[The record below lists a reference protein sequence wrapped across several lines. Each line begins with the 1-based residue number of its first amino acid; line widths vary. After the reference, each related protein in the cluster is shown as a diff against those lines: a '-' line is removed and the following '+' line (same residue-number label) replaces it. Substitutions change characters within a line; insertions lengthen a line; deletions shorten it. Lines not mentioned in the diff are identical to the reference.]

1 MGLPRGRA
9 GVPPTTAHALGPQAE
24 RPPYNRW
31 RGFPARVTLQN
42 LRLRQAPSV
51 LLLGATNIMATEP
64 IKIGVVGLGVG
75 RAFHLKHFQAIP
87 GVRIQALCD
96 QNAELLQTT
105 AAEYAAPQTFT
116 DFDRFLDGADVDAVA
131 LAVPNF
137 LHHPMTLAALDR
149 GWHVLCEK
157 PMALNAAEALEMRA
171 KVRATGRKFM
181 IHFNQ
186 RFRAEHQ
193 FFKAIIDSGK
203 LGDIYYASTG
213 WRRMRGIP
221 KFGGWFGQKR
231 MSGGG
236 PLIDLGVHMLDLT
249 RWLIGSPRALT
260 VSASTFSHLGESLA
274 REQSKE
280 FDVEDLATALI
291 RFDNGTSL
299 MLEVNWALNFEE
311 REKIF
316 LELSGK
322 MGGLSNVTYDY
333 KDTTTC
339 IFREENGAM
348 VKTVPLKYP
357 AAFENAQAHFV
368 RCIRE
373 DLEPNAGVDD
383 GVEIMRI
390 LDAIYASALA
400 QREVV
405 MKDLDFTHPLAS
417 APAVAVE

>member
-1 MGLPRGRA
+1 MTDT
-9 GVPPTTAHALGPQAE
+9 PPLKVG
-24 RPPYNRW
+24 
-31 RGFPARVTLQN
+31 
-42 LRLRQAPSV
+42 
-51 LLLGATNIMATEP
+51 I
-64 IKIGVVGLGVG
+64 VGLGIG
-75 RAFHLKHFQAIP
+75 IIHLRFFKEVP
-87 GVRIQALCD
+87 GVTVQALCD
-96 QNAELLQTT
+96 QNTALLQKT
-105 AAEYAAPQTFT
+105 AAEHHVPQTFT
-116 DFDRFLDGADVDAVA
+116 DFDRFLADADIDAVA

-137 LHHPMTLAALDR
+137 LHRPMTLAALDR

-157 PMALNAAEALEMRA
+157 PMALNAAEALEMRT
-171 KVRATGRKFM
+171 KVRETGKKFM

-193 FFKAIIDSGK
+193 YFKALVDSGK
-203 LGDIYYASTG
+203 LGDIYYATTG

-221 KFGGWFGQKR
+221 KFGGWFGQKK

-249 RWLIGSPRALT
+249 RWLMGNPKAVT

-274 REQSKE
+274 LAQSKE

-291 RFDNGTSL
+291 RFDNGASL

-311 REKIF
+311 REKIY

-322 MGGLSNVTYDY
+322 KGGLSNVTFDY

-339 IFREENGAM
+339 IFREEAGAM

-357 AAFENAQAHFV
+357 AAFESAQAHFA

-373 DLEPNAGVDD
+373 DLEPEAGASE

-390 LDAIYASALA
+390 LDAIYASAHA
-400 QREVV
+400 EREVV
-405 MKDLDFTHPLAS
+405 MKEIDFTHPLPDG
-417 APAVAVE
+417 PAVAVE

>member
-1 MGLPRGRA
+1 MTPNEL
-9 GVPPTTAHALGPQAE
+9 
-24 RPPYNRW
+24 
-31 RGFPARVTLQN
+31 
-42 LRLRQAPSV
+42 
-51 LLLGATNIMATEP
+51 
-64 IKIGVVGLGVG
+64 KIGVVGLGVG
-75 RAFHLKHFQAIP
+75 KLFHLKRFKEIP
-87 GVRIQALCD
+87 GVTIQAICD
-96 QNAELLQTT
+96 QNAALLHEVET
-105 AAEYAAPQTFT
+105 EYAEPQTFT
-116 DFDRFLDGADVDAVA
+116 DFDRFLGAADIDAVA

-137 LHHPMTLAALDR
+137 LHKPMTLAALDK

-186 RFRAEHQ
+186 RFRAEDQ
-193 FFKAIIDSGK
+193 FFKEVIDSGK
-203 LGDIYYASTG
+203 LGEIYYASTG

-221 KFGGWFGQKR
+221 KFGGWFGQKK

-249 RWLIGSPRALT
+249 RWLIGSPKAVT
-260 VSASTFSHLGESLA
+260 VSASTYSHLGESLA
-274 REQSKE
+274 RAQSKD
-280 FDVEDLATALI
+280 FDVEDLAAALI

-311 REKIF
+311 REKIY

-322 MGGLSNVTYDY
+322 KGGLSNVTFDY

-348 VKTVPLKYP
+348 VKTVPIKYP
-357 AAFENAQAHFV
+357 AAFEHAQAHFV

-373 DLEPNAGVDD
+373 DREPEAGADD

-390 LDAIYASALA
+390 LDAIYASALE

-405 MKDLDFTHPLAS
+405 MKDVDFTHPPADTPTVS
-417 APAVAVE
+417 AE

>member
-1 MGLPRGRA
+1 
-9 GVPPTTAHALGPQAE
+9 
-24 RPPYNRW
+24 
-31 RGFPARVTLQN
+31 
-42 LRLRQAPSV
+42 
-51 LLLGATNIMATEP
+51 MATAP

-75 RAFHLKHFQAIP
+75 RWHLQRYQEVP
-87 GVRIQALCD
+87 GVTIQALCD
-96 QNAELLQTT
+96 QNAETLQKNAT
-105 AAEYAAPQTFT
+105 EFSAPQSFT
-116 DFDRFLDGADVDAVA
+116 DFDKFLAEADIDAVS

-137 LHHPMTLAALDR
+137 LHKPMTLAALDR

-157 PMALNAAEALEMRA
+157 PMALNAADALEMRA
-171 KVRATGRKFM
+171 KVRATKRKFM

-193 FFKAIIDSGK
+193 YFKAIIDSGK
-203 LGDIYYASTG
+203 LGDIYYATTG

-221 KFGGWFGQKR
+221 KFGGWFGQKK

-249 RWLIGSPRALT
+249 RWLIGSPKAVT
-260 VSASTFSHLGESLA
+260 VSASTYSHLGRSMAE
-274 REQSKE
+274 EQKKE
-280 FDVEDLATALI
+280 FDVEDLAA
-291 RFDNGTSL
+291 
-299 MLEVNWALNFEE
+299 ALNFEE
-311 REKIF
+311 REKVY

-322 MGGLSNVTYDY
+322 KGGLSNVTFDY

-357 AAFENAQAHFV
+357 EAFEHAQAHFV

-373 DLEPNAGVDD
+373 DLEPSAGASD

-390 LDAIYASALA
+390 LDAIYASATE

-405 MKDLDFTHPLAS
+405 MKETDFTHPLVEG
-417 APAVAVE
+417 APAVSVE

>member
-1 MGLPRGRA
+1 MSQN
-9 GVPPTTAHALGPQAE
+9 AL
-24 RPPYNRW
+24 R
-31 RGFPARVTLQN
+31 
-42 LRLRQAPSV
+42 
-51 LLLGATNIMATEP
+51 
-64 IKIGVVGLGVG
+64 IGIVGLGVG
-75 RAFHLKHFQAIP
+75 KLFHLKCFKDIP
-87 GVRIQALCD
+87 GVTIQAICD
-96 QNAELLQTT
+96 QNAALLREVET
-105 AAEYAAPQTFT
+105 EYAVPQTFA
-116 DFDRFLDGADVDAVA
+116 DFDKFLGAAEIDAVA

-137 LHHPMTLAALDR
+137 LHKPMTLAALDQ

-171 KVRATGRKFM
+171 RVRATGRKFM

-193 FFKAIIDSGK
+193 FFKEVIDSGK
-203 LGDIYYASTG
+203 LGEIYYASTG

-221 KFGGWFGQKR
+221 KFGGWFGQKK

-249 RWLIGSPRALT
+249 RWLIGSPKAVT

-274 REQSKE
+274 RAQSKD
-280 FDVEDLATALI
+280 FDVEDLAAALI

-311 REKIF
+311 REKIY

-322 MGGLSNVTYDY
+322 KGGLSNVTFDY

-348 VKTVPLKYP
+348 VKTVPLRYP
-357 AAFENAQAHFV
+357 AGFETAQEHFV

-373 DLEPNAGVDD
+373 DREPEAGADD

-390 LDAIYASALA
+390 LDAIYASALEH
-400 QREVV
+400 REVV
-405 MKDLDFTHPLAS
+405 MKDVDFTHPPADTPTVS
-417 APAVAVE
+417 AE

>member
-1 MGLPRGRA
+1 
-9 GVPPTTAHALGPQAE
+9 
-24 RPPYNRW
+24 
-31 RGFPARVTLQN
+31 
-42 LRLRQAPSV
+42 
-51 LLLGATNIMATEP
+51 MATDE
-64 IKIGVVGLGVG
+64 IRIGVVGLGVG
-75 RAFHLKHFQAIP
+75 RWHLQEYQKVP
-87 GVRIQALCD
+87 GVRVQALCD
-96 QNAELLQTT
+96 QSE
-105 AAEYAAPQTFT
+105 AALKKAADDFGAPQAFT
-116 DFDRFLDGADVDAVA
+116 DFDKFLEGADIDAVS

-137 LHHPMTLAALDR
+137 LHKPMTLAALDR

-171 KVRATGRKFM
+171 RVRATGRKFM

-193 FFKAIIDSGK
+193 YFKAIIDSGK
-203 LGDIYYASTG
+203 LGDIYYATTG

-221 KFGGWFGQKR
+221 KFGGWFGQKK

-249 RWLIGSPRALT
+249 RWLIGSPRAVT
-260 VSASTFSHLGESLA
+260 VSASTFSHLGRSLA
-274 REQSKE
+274 EEQKKE
-280 FDVEDLATALI
+280 FDVEDLAAALI
-291 RFDNGTSL
+291 RFDNGASL

-311 REKIF
+311 REKVY

-322 MGGLSNVTYDY
+322 KGGLSNVTFDY

-339 IFREENGAM
+339 IFREEAGAM

-357 AAFENAQAHFV
+357 AAFETAQAHFV

-373 DLEPNAGVDD
+373 DLEPEAGASD

-390 LDAIYASALA
+390 LDAIYASATEK
-400 QREVV
+400 REVV
-405 MKDLDFTHPLAS
+405 MKDTNFTHPLVEG
-417 APAVAVE
+417 APAVSVE

>member
-1 MGLPRGRA
+1 M
-9 GVPPTTAHALGPQAE
+9 
-24 RPPYNRW
+24 
-31 RGFPARVTLQN
+31 
-42 LRLRQAPSV
+42 
-51 LLLGATNIMATEP
+51 ATNV
-64 IKIGVVGLGVG
+64 IKVGVVGLGVG
-75 RAFHLKHFQAIP
+75 RWHLQQYQKIP
-87 GVRIQALCD
+87 GVVIQALCD
-96 QNAELLQTT
+96 QHAETLKRNAE
-105 AAEYAAPQTFT
+105 EFNAPQTFA
-116 DFDRFLDGADVDAVA
+116 DFDKFLEEADIDAVS

-137 LHHPMTLAALDR
+137 LHKPMTLAALDR
-149 GWHVLCEK
+149 GLHVLCEK

-171 KVRATGRKFM
+171 KVRATGKKFM

-193 FFKAIIDSGK
+193 FFKTIIDSGK
-203 LGDIYYASTG
+203 LGDIYYATTG

-221 KFGGWFGQKR
+221 KFGGWFGQKK

-249 RWLIGSPRALT
+249 RWLIGSPKAVT
-260 VSASTFSHLGESLA
+260 VSASTYSHLGRSMA
-274 REQSKE
+274 REQMKE
-280 FDVEDLATALI
+280 FDVEDLAAALI
-291 RFDNGTSL
+291 RFDNGSSL

-311 REKIF
+311 REKVF
-316 LELSGK
+316 LELSGTK
-322 MGGLSNVTYDY
+322 GGLSNVTFDY

-357 AAFENAQAHFV
+357 EAFETAQAHFV

-373 DLEPNAGVDD
+373 DLEPSAGASD

-390 LDAIYASALA
+390 LDAIYASALD

-405 MKDLDFTHPLAS
+405 MKETDFTHPLVEG
-417 APAVAVE
+417 APAVSLE

>member
-1 MGLPRGRA
+1 
-9 GVPPTTAHALGPQAE
+9 
-24 RPPYNRW
+24 
-31 RGFPARVTLQN
+31 
-42 LRLRQAPSV
+42 
-51 LLLGATNIMATEP
+51 MATDE
-64 IKIGVVGLGVG
+64 IKVGVVGLGVG
-75 RAFHLKHFQAIP
+75 QWHLQQYQLVP
-87 GVRIQALCD
+87 GVKIQALCD
-96 QNAELLQTT
+96 QNAEALQRV
-105 AAEYAAPQTFT
+105 AAEFAVPQTFT
-116 DFDRFLDGADVDAVA
+116 EFDKFLAEADIDAVS

-137 LHHPMTLAALDR
+137 LHRPMTLAALDR
-149 GWHVLCEK
+149 GLHVLCEK

-171 KVRATGRKFM
+171 RVRATKRKFM

-193 FFKAIIDSGK
+193 YFKAIIDSGK
-203 LGDIYYASTG
+203 LGEIYYASTG

-221 KFGGWFGQKR
+221 KFGGWFGQKK

-249 RWLIGSPRALT
+249 RWLIGSPKAVT

-274 REQSKE
+274 REQKKE

-322 MGGLSNVTYDY
+322 KGGLSNVTYDY

-339 IFREENGAM
+339 IFREEQGAM
-348 VKTVPLKYP
+348 VKTVPIKYP
-357 AAFENAQAHFV
+357 TAFESAQAHFI
-368 RCIRE
+368 RSIRE
-373 DLEPNAGVDD
+373 DFEPEAGASD

-390 LDAIYASALA
+390 LDAIYASALD

-405 MKDLDFTHPLAS
+405 MKDVDFTHPVADV
-417 APAVAVE
+417 PAVSVE